1 MDINNL
7 IYPVISIGGMGLVF
21 GVVLGY
27 ANKKFHVPV
36 DPKVPLVREAL
47 PSANCGACG
56 FAGCDAYAAAV
67 VEGGVPLNLCSVGG
81 SSVAEKLG
89 EIMGV
94 SVETANPQVAFV
106 KCKGTCNVSKE
117 KNIYDGVKDCRQAV
131 IAPGGGPKACSD
143 GCLGFASCVRA
154 CEFNALHIID
164 GVAVVYKDNCVACGA
179 CIEICPKDLIEFVPA
194 DQEVLVEC
202 NSKSKGKAV
211 KDNCSVGCIAC
222 QMCVKVCPTQ
232 AITMVK
238 NLATIDFEK
247 CIQCGLCAT
256 KCPTKAIAKPLKAHP
271 APSKPVV
278 EVKPPAEVQATVETK
293 SSAEVKPPV
302 EASKAPK
309 ETSQAT
315 IITAKDDVTK

>member
-1 MDINNL
+1 MNNL
-7 IYPVISIGGMGLVF
+7 IYPIISIGGMGLVF

-67 VEGGVPLNLCSVGG
+67 VEGGTPLNLCSVGG
-81 SSVAEKLG
+81 ASVAENIG

-94 SVETANPQVAFV
+94 SVETLNPQVAFV
-106 KCKGTCNVSKE
+106 KCKGTCNVAKE
-117 KNIYDGVKDCRQAV
+117 KYEYDGIRDCRQAV
-131 IAPGGGPKACSD
+131 IAPGEGPKACSD
-143 GCLGFASCVRA
+143 GCMGFASCVRA

-179 CIEICPKDLIEFVPA
+179 CIAVCPKNLIEFVPA
-194 DQEVLVEC
+194 SQEVLVEC
-202 NSKSKGKAV
+202 NSKSKGKSV
-211 KDNCSVGCIAC
+211 KENCEVGCIAC
-222 QMCVKVCPTQ
+222 TMCVKVCPTE
-232 AITMVK
+232 AIVMVN

-256 KCPTKAIAKPLKAHP
+256 KCPTKAISKPLKAHENVSGQSE
-271 APSKPVV
+271 AVSK
-278 EVKPPAEVQATVETK
+278 
-293 SSAEVKPPV
+293 
-302 EASKAPK
+302 
-309 ETSQAT
+309 
-315 IITAKDDVTK
+315 

>member
-36 DPKVPLVREAL
+36 DPKIPIVREAL

-67 VEGGVPLNLCSVGG
+67 VEGDTPLNLCSVGG
-81 SSVAEKLG
+81 ASVAEKIG

-106 KCKGTCNVSKE
+106 KCKGTCTVAKE
-117 KNIYDGVKDCRQAV
+117 KYDYDGIKDCRQAV
-131 IAPGGGPKACSD
+131 IAPGGGPKACAD

-179 CIEICPKDLIEFVPA
+179 CIEVCPKNLIEFVPA
-194 DQEVLVEC
+194 TQEVLIEC
-202 NSKSKGKAV
+202 NSKSKGKTV
-211 KDNCSVGCIAC
+211 KDNCGVGCIAC
-222 QMCVKVCPTQ
+222 GMCARVCPSE
-232 AITMVK
+232 AIVMVN
-238 NLATIDFEK
+238 NLPVIDFEK
-247 CIQCGLCAT
+247 CTQCGLCAT
-256 KCPTKAIAKPLKAHP
+256 KCPTKVISKPLKDRENL
-271 APSKPVV
+271 SKSTLKD
-278 EVKPPAEVQATVETK
+278 ESAT
-293 SSAEVKPPV
+293 
-302 EASKAPK
+302 SK
-309 ETSQAT
+309 
-315 IITAKDDVTK
+315 

>member
-47 PSANCGACG
+47 PSANCGGCG

-67 VEGGVPLNLCSVGG
+67 VGGDVSLSLCSVGG
-81 SSVAEKLG
+81 SSVAEKIG

-94 SVETANPQVAFV
+94 SVETESPQVAFV
-106 KCKGTCNVSKE
+106 KCKGICGKAKQKYE
-117 KNIYDGVKDCRQAV
+117 YDGIMDCRQAV
-131 IAPGGGPKACSD
+131 IAPGGGPKACAD
-143 GCLGFASCVRA
+143 GCLGFASCVKA

-179 CIEICPKDLIEFVPA
+179 CIKVCPKDLIEFVPA
-194 DQEVLVEC
+194 TQAVLIEC

-211 KDNCSVGCIAC
+211 KDNCEVGCIAC
-222 QMCVKVCPTQ
+222 GMCAKVCPSE
-232 AITMVK
+232 AITMVN
-238 NLATIDFEK
+238 NLPVIDFDK
-247 CIQCGLCAT
+247 CTQCGLCAT
-256 KCPTKAIAKPLKAHP
+256 KCPTKVISKPLKDHENL
-271 APSKPVV
+271 SKVTLKG
-278 EVKPPAEVQATVETK
+278 E
-293 SSAEVKPPV
+293 SAV
-302 EASKAPK
+302 SK
-309 ETSQAT
+309 
-315 IITAKDDVTK
+315 

>member
-1 MDINNL
+1 MNSL
-7 IYPVISIGGMGLVF
+7 IYPVISIGGLGLVF

-36 DPKVPLVREAL
+36 DPKIPLVREAL

-56 FAGCDAYAAAV
+56 YAGCDAYAAAV
-67 VEGGVPLNLCSVGG
+67 VEGDTPLNLCSVGG
-81 SSVAEKLG
+81 SSVAEKIG

-94 SVETANPQVAFV
+94 TVETANPQVAFV
-106 KCKGTCNVSKE
+106 KCKGTCTVSKE
-117 KNIYDGVKDCRQAV
+117 RYVYDGIKDCRQAV
-131 IAPGGGPKACSD
+131 IAPGGGPKACVD

-179 CIEICPKDLIEFVPA
+179 CIEVCPKDLIEFVPA
-194 DQEVLVEC
+194 SQEVLIEC
-202 NSKSKGKAV
+202 NSKLKGKTV

-232 AITMVK
+232 AITMVN

-247 CIQCGLCAT
+247 CVHCGKCAA
-256 KCPTKAIAKPLKAHP
+256 KCPTKVISKPLKDQVNM
-271 APSKPVV
+271 S
-278 EVKPPAEVQATVETK
+278 ETVEAVKTAETK
-293 SSAEVKPPV
+293 
-302 EASKAPK
+302 
-309 ETSQAT
+309 
-315 IITAKDDVTK
+315 